1 MSEKYRNII
10 DYTREANKTFSEEPF
25 NPVDSLVLSQ
35 LCYSRLELSEKAIRD
50 SMGQK
55 DEKVSTYNE
64 GAGEEKGFL
73 RKIFRRK
80 SGSEPG
86 NESDRDTE
94 NQDTEPLT
102 IRDFFRSE
110 YFDVVF
116 ADDISDERNLEIFSF
131 AAASP
136 RFRDLQVINLE
147 SDTDAESETQFAAM
161 SFVLDPDTVY
171 IAFRGTDRDLLGWK
185 EDFNMSFMEE
195 VPAQALAADYINR
208 NYGSGNSEG
217 SRYKLMI
224 GGHSKGGNM
233 AIYGGLKC
241 NEDIHSRILR
251 IFSHDGPGFR
261 NDVLEELEKIRE
273 RDDIVIHRTVPESSI
288 IGMLMGSTDDY
299 DVVSS
304 DGIGIMQHFA
314 YAWHVGDG
322 DFIYQEKLS
331 RAGELHDRT
340 IRDWLMSASYEE
352 REDFTNT
359 LYSLLVNNNINTLTD
374 LKNLTPGKILTVMA
388 SLGDVDENSRKNFF
402 RILRSLAAASIR
414 QLAPGDRGNRDRTQD
429 EQDEQNEHM

>member
-35 LCYSRLELSEKAIRD
+35 LCYSRLELSEKAIRE
-50 SMGQK
+50 SFKSGES
-55 DEKVSTYNE
+55 EKNIE
-64 GAGEEKGFL
+64 DKGLF
-73 RKIFRRK
+73 RKILHRR
-80 SGSEPG
+80 SGGESASESGRELEIPG
-86 NESDRDTE
+86 GK
-94 NQDTEPLT
+94 PLT

-136 RFRDLQVINLE
+136 RFRDLPVINLE
-147 SDTDAESETQFAAM
+147 ADTDAASETQFAAM

-195 VPAQALAADYINR
+195 VPAQAMAADYINR
-208 NYGSGNSEG
+208 NYGSGNPRG

-359 LYSLLVNNNINTLTD
+359 LYGLLVNNDINTLTD

-414 QLAPGDRGNRDRTQD
+414 QLAPGDRENRDRSQD
-429 EQDEQNEHM
+429 EQDG